1 VTLYV
6 ITGPP
11 CVGKSTYAQAH
22 AKPGD
27 IVIDLDRIALSI
39 AVEGTDHHTYPL
51 AIRNTARLMRK
62 AAIPAAVGHAKKA
75 DSYLIDSKPGTRS
88 RMIYKKNGA
97 VFVDLSAPLATLIER
112 CRNERPAW
120 VMQTLMS
127 WWDENDDT
135 PTRSK
140 RANTDEHY

>member
-1 VTLYV
+1 MTLYV

-11 CVGKSTYAQAH
+11 CVGKSTYAQTH

-27 IVIDLDRIALSI
+27 MVIDLDRIALSI
-39 AVEGTDHHTYPL
+39 AAEGTEHHSYPI

-97 VFVDLSAPLATLIER
+97 VFVELSAPLATLVER
-112 CRNERPAW
+112 CRKERPAW
-120 VMQTLMS
+120 VMQTLMT
-127 WWDENDDT
+127 WWDETADT
-135 PTRSK
+135 PTRLK
-140 RANTDEHY
+140 HANTDQHG